1 MATKH
6 SETVEAEKLIGQ
18 VIHRRQGVISDK
30 ESIFYA
36 LSIGFSQ
43 GKHVIIKTHSK
54 NKISSTRVTF
64 RKGLGLFHYWVAPH
78 IKPTSL
84 LLSLIVPTC
93 LFLIPT

>member
-43 GKHVIIKTHSK
+43 GKHVIIKTH
-54 NKISSTRVTF
+54 
-64 RKGLGLFHYWVAPH
+64 
-78 IKPTSL
+78 
-84 LLSLIVPTC
+84 
-93 LFLIPT
+93 